1 MSGSEYKAQHTSPAS
16 GGIPRP
22 LRPGS
27 LFLDS
32 NYLIGLF
39 SIRDTLHHQSLKLA
53 RQIQL
58 GNHTLRGT
66 NYVISEVITVLAQ
79 RAGKA
84 VALEAGKYL
93 LTGNKIGIIQQ
104 TKYHDQRTWLLFR
117 KTRNKNIS
125 FVDASIITTMH
136 HEGIK
141 LLVTFD
147 KHLKTLAK
155 KNKIQVIS

>member
-1 MSGSEYKAQHTSPAS
+1 MAK
-16 GGIPRP
+16 RP
-22 LRPGS
+22 LNI
-27 LFLDS
+27 FLDS

-39 SIRDTLHHQSLKLA
+39 SIKDALHNQCLKLA
-53 RQIQL
+53 RQIQS
-58 GNHTLRGT
+58 GNHLLRGT

-93 LTGNKIGIIQQ
+93 LNQNKIGIIQQ
-104 TKYHDQRTWLLFR
+104 TKSHDQRTWLLFK

-136 HEGIK
+136 YEGIK
-141 LLVTFD
+141 VLVTFD
-147 KHLKTLAK
+147 KHLQSLAK
-155 KNKIQVIS
+155 RNKIRVISL